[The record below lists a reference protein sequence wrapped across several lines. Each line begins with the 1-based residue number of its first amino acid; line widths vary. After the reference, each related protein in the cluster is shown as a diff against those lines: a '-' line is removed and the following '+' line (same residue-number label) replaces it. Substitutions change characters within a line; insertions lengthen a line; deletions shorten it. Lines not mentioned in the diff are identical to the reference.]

1 MKSPQNL
8 IAEVRARTLAWDP
21 ADYLKDPED
30 VIAYLE
36 AALEDG
42 DSGVIMAAL
51 GDIARSKGIT
61 STAAI
66 AGLGEASG

>member
-8 IAEVRARTLAWDP
+8 IAEVRERTLAWDP

-30 VIAYLE
+30 VVAYLE

-51 GDIARSKGIT
+51 GDIARSKGI
-61 STAAI
+61 AAAAAK
-66 AGLGEASG
+66 AGLGMESL